1 MWYHN
6 PSCTQL
12 TMRPLADIHYLV
24 NLSSRPAGAGRVCDC
39 ASDFPVNQTSA
50 TLYAANP
57 TPSVLEHTVQGR
69 LTSSDLSSRES
80 CDTIS
85 TTDCAA
91 RHLPVS
97 LCLCADITASSEPTP
112 WMSELCDN
120 LRDGLVDEGSREDT
134 VRSASGFLTE
144 SFNLISHGWSE
155 GLRRRVMQHC
165 ESSSTNGSSS
175 GRHATIP
182 RGVVGH

>member
-1 MWYHN
+1 MF
-6 PSCTQL
+6 
-12 TMRPLADIHYLV
+12 RG
-24 NLSSRPAGAGRVCDC
+24 LSAERGDEGEVFGKLEHP
-39 ASDFPVNQTSA
+39 
-50 TLYAANP
+50 NP
-57 TPSVLEHTVQGR
+57 TQGSGLVDAKVGLNLRDTTGREREVELLEPAEEVGAVY
-69 LTSSDLSSRES
+69 RES

-97 LCLCADITASSEPTP
+97 LCLCADITASSELTP

-120 LRDGLVDEGSREDT
+120 LRGGLVDEGSHEDT